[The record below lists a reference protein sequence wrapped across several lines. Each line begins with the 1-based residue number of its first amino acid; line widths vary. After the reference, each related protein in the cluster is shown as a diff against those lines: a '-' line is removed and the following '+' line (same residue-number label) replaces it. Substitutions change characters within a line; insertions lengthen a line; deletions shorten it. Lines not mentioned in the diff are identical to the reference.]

1 MQRFEGLWTAIFE
14 GLWMAIDG
22 LFWLAL
28 GGGVLVK
35 LMFSEKLST
44 RQVIMTVCSGVF
56 CAVFFSKPILVF
68 LKLDGDHFEYAIVA
82 VLALTGEHLVRRVVQ
97 FSRTGTLG
105 DVKKGLSK

>member
-1 MQRFEGLWTAIFE
+1 MQRFDDLWAT
-14 GLWMAIDG
+14 IDG

-35 LMFSEKLST
+35 LMFSEKLTT

-56 CAVFFSKPILVF
+56 CAVFFSKPILDF
-68 LKLDGDHFEYAIVA
+68 LKLDGEHFEYAIVA

-97 FSRTGTLG
+97 FSRSGTLV
-105 DVKKGLSK
+105 DVKKGLGK

>member
-1 MQRFEGLWTAIFE
+1 MQRLEDLWA
-14 GLWMAIDG
+14 AVDA

-56 CAVFFSKPILVF
+56 CAVFFSKPILDF
-68 LKLDGDHFEYAIVA
+68 LKLEGDHFEYAIVA
-82 VLALTGEHLVRRVVQ
+82 VLALTGEHIVRRVVQ
-97 FSRTGTLG
+97 FSKSGTVA
-105 DVKKGLSK
+105 DVKKGLGK